1 MHTHTHTH
9 TDMQGNTMMT
19 CRVWIYIHSC
29 CNSMLIALSKEKRKV
44 TGAQPHKT
52 DQRTTIIYA
61 VPFRWVLAE
70 KEKVLGF

>member
-1 MHTHTHTH
+1 
-9 TDMQGNTMMT
+9 
-19 CRVWIYIHSC
+19 
-29 CNSMLIALSKEKRKV
+29 MLIALSKEKRKV

-52 DQRTTIIYA
+52 GQRTTIIYA